1 MIRVN
6 IILNVKAD
14 PKEYPVP
21 SDGDVGQEI
30 EDYLKDIIHEVDG
43 LKETSI
49 RVRIQET

>member
-14 PKEYPVP
+14 PNEYPIP

-43 LKETSI
+43 L
-49 RVRIQET
+49 RVTNIKVVTQET

>member
-6 IILNVKAD
+6 VILNVKAD
-14 PKEYPVP
+14 DNEYPIP

-43 LKETSI
+43 LKVTSI
-49 RVRIQET
+49 KVITQET

>member
-6 IILNVKAD
+6 VILNVKAD
-14 PKEYPVP
+14 PSEYPIP

-43 LKETSI
+43 LKVTSI
-49 RVRIQET
+49 RVKTQET